1 MNVLDTYALMEI
13 SKGNEEYLNLKK
25 YPFYI
30 PETTIAEFYGVVI
43 REHNKQTADYW
54 LKKLGPFIRSTN
66 LHVFIQASI
75 YKHKHNK
82 QKLSFFDCVG
92 YCSALENKATF
103 VTGDKEFANKPHV
116 TFIK

>member
-54 LKKLGPFIRSTN
+54 LKKLGPFIFR
-66 LHVFIQASI
+66 LCWLLFCPR
-75 YKHKHNK
+75 K
-82 QKLSFFDCVG
+82 QS
-92 YCSALENKATF
+92 NIR
-103 VTGDKEFANKPHV
+103 HRR
-116 TFIK
+116 